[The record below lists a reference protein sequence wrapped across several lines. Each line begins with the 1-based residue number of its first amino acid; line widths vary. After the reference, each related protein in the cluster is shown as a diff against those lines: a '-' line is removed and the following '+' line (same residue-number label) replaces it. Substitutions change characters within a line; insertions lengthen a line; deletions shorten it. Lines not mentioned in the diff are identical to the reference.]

1 MEESDHD
8 HLIGGSSGP
17 AFGKGLSLAVHRLV
31 SSWVP
36 GAKFPLYLGQFE

>member
-1 MEESDHD
+1 MEESDHE
-8 HLIGGSSGP
+8 HLIGGFPGP

-31 SSWVP
+31 SSWVS